1 MRRPR
6 FEPPRAGLG
15 LPGAAA
21 STGFDGNSFV
31 ISGNDTNLDGTPGA
45 CAPVLGIGVADV
57 VKEESV
63 ERTLSRVQKNN
74 VTGKRQIPTNPGSG
88 DNTIAPDDSLTPSK
102 IREFVSSVKPL
113 VNFRPEPGDYN
124 SIGDACATDWSSPNC
139 WGTRDRPKI
148 IYVRGDAFPGDS
160 DLSIAGNST
169 GAGILIIED
178 GELSLGGNFR
188 WEGPIVITGSNVG
201 IRYRGGGHQVVL
213 GSVIVNETL
222 AADPILEADVR
233 GNGEIRYSCQAL
245 DNVRNSRGLKRLT
258 SWREL

>member
-74 VTGKRQIPTNPGSG
+74 VTGKRQIPTNPGSA
-88 DNTIAPDDSLTPSK
+88 TTRSPPTTRLRPARFESSSAP
-102 IREFVSSVKPL
+102 
-113 VNFRPEPGDYN
+113 
-124 SIGDACATDWSSPNC
+124 
-139 WGTRDRPKI
+139 
-148 IYVRGDAFPGDS
+148 
-160 DLSIAGNST
+160 
-169 GAGILIIED
+169 
-178 GELSLGGNFR
+178 
-188 WEGPIVITGSNVG
+188 
-201 IRYRGGGHQVVL
+201 
-213 GSVIVNETL
+213 
-222 AADPILEADVR
+222 
-233 GNGEIRYSCQAL
+233 
-245 DNVRNSRGLKRLT
+245 
-258 SWREL
+258 